1 MSNNP
6 AYNLTDQ
13 KISFTYQNI
22 LQTDGFGN
30 YYNGL
35 GDDVFI
41 GGGGGGGGTG
51 PTGATGPSGAT
62 GAPSTIPGPTG
73 PTGPQGVTGPTG
85 ATGNGFNWLGL
96 WDGSTPYQMNDV
108 VEFLGSSYVAI
119 AASIDVNPDEG
130 LGTVWELMASGGATG
145 APGPTGVTGVTG
157 PIGNTGPQGVA
168 GPTGSTGAVGAGGA
182 LGYYGNFYDTVD
194 QPFVTPGTAQIVGIN
209 SDNGSVGFSLS
220 GTGTVVIANPGTYTM
235 IYSIQLKNID
245 NAIHYADIWLKYN
258 GSDYPDSTT
267 RFHIPARKNAS
278 EFGYAVATV
287 NFVGTSVAPGDYVE
301 LWWHADST
309 QVSIEYLPAGVAPV
323 HPATPS
329 VIATFTQVMYTQL
342 GPTGPTG
349 PSGPGSVTSVAAL
362 TLGTTGSDLSST
374 VANGTTTP
382 VITLNVPTA
391 SAANRGAL
399 SSADWTMFNNKQAAL
414 VSGTNIKTVNSTS
427 LVGSGNVATGYAGFK
442 YNIQVVSGYPPFDAP
457 PSGVAYILYY
467 DNGEGGA
474 DYGGWSISNVDANG
488 NDIGQFLFS
497 SLSTQPF
504 SVFTPQGTY
513 CVIRVQGS
521 TQVGNAYQ
529 FESNQFSG
537 LDPATLNATVGYFN
551 FGTNP
556 GLGTINSLSLYNTNF
571 TIQSP
576 LAGNLNGTTIGVGT
590 VYIGIGSSTSNAT
603 EGNRSVT
610 VGSGKVIFIYLK
622 TAGIMTGTMVV
633 TLMKQG
639 IATAMTF
646 TIPAGSAA
654 ARYGATTNVV
664 TTSYG
669 EELSLRVVQSTATSS
684 GVLSFG
690 FIIQLQ

>member
-1 MSNNP
+1 
-6 AYNLTDQ
+6 
-13 KISFTYQNI
+13 
-22 LQTDGFGN
+22 
-30 YYNGL
+30 
-35 GDDVFI
+35 
-41 GGGGGGGGTG
+41 
-51 PTGATGPSGAT
+51 
-62 GAPSTIPGPTG
+62 
-73 PTGPQGVTGPTG
+73 
-85 ATGNGFNWLGL
+85 
-96 WDGSTPYQMNDV
+96 
-108 VEFLGSSYVAI
+108 
-119 AASIDVNPDEG
+119 
-130 LGTVWELMASGGATG
+130 
-145 APGPTGVTGVTG
+145 
-157 PIGNTGPQGVA
+157 
-168 GPTGSTGAVGAGGA
+168 
-182 LGYYGNFYDTVD
+182 
-194 QPFVTPGTAQIVGIN
+194 
-209 SDNGSVGFSLS
+209 
-220 GTGTVVIANPGTYTM
+220 M

-287 NFVGTSVAPGDYVE
+287 NFVGTSVASGDYVE

-399 SSADWTMFNNKQAAL
+399 SSADWTTFNGKQAAL

-442 YNIQVVSGYPPFDAP
+442 YNIQVVSGYPPFSPP
-457 PSGVAYILYY
+457 PSGVAYILFY

-488 NDIGQFLFS
+488 NDIGQFIFS
-497 SLSTQPF
+497 SFSTQPF

-521 TQVGNAYQ
+521 APVGGAYQ

-537 LDPATLNATVGYFN
+537 LDPETLNATVGYFD
-551 FGTNP
+551 FGTSNASVTSVAALT
-556 GLGTINSLSLYNTNF
+556 LGTGGADLSSTV
-571 TIQSP
+571 
-576 LAGNLNGTTIGVGT
+576 ANGTTTPVITLNVPTASAANRGALSSADWTTFNGKQGALTLTTTGTSGAATLVGATLNVPQYTASSST
-590 VYIGIGSSTSNAT
+590 VYVFNMNSYAVPNGSLFYGVYLGGVPQNPNVVATQYGAAATTFFPGYPMPAGTASTL
-603 EGNRSVT
+603 V
-610 VGSGKVIFIYLK
+610 VILRAAQVAPTSAVFLK
-622 TAGIMTGTMVV
+622 IANTDTSTFGPVV
-633 TLMKQG
+633 T
-639 IATAMTF
+639 IA
-646 TIPAGSAA
+646 AGSAA
-654 ARYGATTNVV
+654 GVYTDNSATVSFTTNQRLTIVV
-664 TTSYG
+664 SNPFVA
-669 EELSLRVVQSTATSS
+669 SATSS
-684 GVLSFG
+684 GTLSTGSFKYA
-690 FIIQLQ
+690 L